1 MGSKHKMKSTRVRFG
16 GRRMNSRPASRLYF
30 SRGQNTAVVLSV
42 HSCGMVEAGGTPGC
56 PAPRPAPSA
65 DLHGGGTSS
74 SLGSPCQHSIT
85 LRITKWFGRKP
96 PGLHFVPH
104 CLLSKQKA
112 WRASTWLCKEHPLH
126 AARGRA
132 SLGEEDHHSPS
143 SSPRHKG
150 RSAEKSRA
158 SFIGQEE
165 PTPPCQS
172 LTLPFHFPTP
182 RSCFHVC
189 RGLASTQRRSLNRSC
204 CCYCHKSRS
213 WQLARCGEPGCV

>member
-30 SRGQNTAVVLSV
+30 SRGQNTAVVLSPSA
-42 HSCGMVEAGGTPGC
+42 HSRGMVEAGGTPGC

-74 SLGSPCQHSIT
+74 SPGSPCQHSIT

-104 CLLSKQKA
+104 CLLSKQRA
-112 WRASTWLCKEHPLH
+112 RRASTWLCKEHPPR

-143 SSPRHKG
+143 SSSRHKG

-158 SFIGQEE
+158 SFIGGTN
-165 PTPPCQS
+165 PPLPVPNTPLSFSHPKE
-172 LTLPFHFPTP
+172 LLPRVP
-182 RSCFHVC
+182 RSGIHPAA
-189 RGLASTQRRSLNRSC
+189 LIKQEL
-204 CCYCHKSRS
+204 
-213 WQLARCGEPGCV
+213 LLLLP